1 MWGSRPRY
9 RRNVKALLDRSAR
22 FLSSLLHGVPNAS
35 FSLRLNAP
43 SLWGKSECTPEEWQ
57 RCLGELL
64 CRGAAANCLLDTK
77 SHVAEVHASLVAAF
91 LPKPHWNNSITHS
104 MDIISLSSLEK
115 EVSDTVAALLHLPA
129 RFLWVRRAEAVM
141 KKAESRRTHSSTKL
155 HSASPAALISAV
167 ERPVPYV
174 DAGDAGGGGLLH
186 STSLESLIVLLT
198 TARAQA
204 HARYL
209 SAHFSSPEEEARLSQ
224 RLVLYCSDQCQPML
238 KKAARCIGIRHIR
251 VLKTVYSPHVH
262 NYPMQPDIL
271 KALLA
276 EDVANGLYPLLVCGV
291 FGARTTGAVDPLE
304 DLAEIC
310 HRVKVWFHIDASHS
324 GLALAGSAAT
334 AAYGFRD
341 EAGQPGEFTS
351 VDEKDTAAER
361 MWEQCTSTFHRAA
374 LLADSIHFG
383 VSTSFLPTLSANIS
397 ASLLYVADVAK
408 VKVTMQGMNAEDEAG
423 GNTWC
428 TPGMT
433 DVASLRLDAPDMR
446 SNEIFRL
453 ALILMPCSH
462 ASVGSAVRAHQ
473 AALRY
478 LEQRLRADGR
488 FDCSLHASC
497 FGMVLFRWLTLA
509 DEETAG
515 LMQRWSDVIAS
526 SSAMNEAGGHRYP
539 HRVSLGL
546 TQVQRRVY
554 ICVALAA
561 DGDDG
566 DACVSRCD
574 VDALVD
580 LLKKAADEWSDMSSS
595 VTSAISSKSK
605 T

>member
-1 MWGSRPRY
+1 C
-9 RRNVKALLDRSAR
+9 
-22 FLSSLLHGVPNAS
+22 F
-35 FSLRLNAP
+35 
-43 SLWGKSECTPEEWQ
+43 
-57 RCLGELL
+57 
-64 CRGAAANCLLDTK
+64 
-77 SHVAEVHASLVAAF
+77 
-91 LPKPHWNNSITHS
+91 
-104 MDIISLSSLEK
+104 
-115 EVSDTVAALLHLPA
+115 
-129 RFLWVRRAEAVM
+129 
-141 KKAESRRTHSSTKL
+141 
-155 HSASPAALISAV
+155 
-167 ERPVPYV
+167 
-174 DAGDAGGGGLLH
+174 
-186 STSLESLIVLLT
+186 
-198 TARAQA
+198 
-204 HARYL
+204 
-209 SAHFSSPEEEARLSQ
+209 
-224 RLVLYCSDQCQPML
+224 
-238 KKAARCIGIRHIR
+238 
-251 VLKTVYSPHVH
+251 
-262 NYPMQPDIL
+262 
-271 KALLA
+271 
-276 EDVANGLYPLLVCGV
+276 
-291 FGARTTGAVDPLE
+291 
-304 DLAEIC
+304 
-310 HRVKVWFHIDASHS
+310 
-324 GLALAGSAAT
+324 
-334 AAYGFRD
+334 
-341 EAGQPGEFTS
+341 
-351 VDEKDTAAER
+351 
-361 MWEQCTSTFHRAA
+361 
-374 LLADSIHFG
+374 
-383 VSTSFLPTLSANIS
+383 
-397 ASLLYVADVAK
+397 LLYVADVAK

>member
-1 MWGSRPRY
+1 
-9 RRNVKALLDRSAR
+9 
-22 FLSSLLHGVPNAS
+22 
-35 FSLRLNAP
+35 
-43 SLWGKSECTPEEWQ
+43 
-57 RCLGELL
+57 
-64 CRGAAANCLLDTK
+64 
-77 SHVAEVHASLVAAF
+77 
-91 LPKPHWNNSITHS
+91 
-104 MDIISLSSLEK
+104 SLSSLEK
-115 EVSDTVAALLHLPA
+115 EVADTVAALLHLPA
-129 RFLWVRRAEAVM
+129 RFFWVRRAEAVM
-141 KKAESRRTHSSTKL
+141 KKAEPCMTHSSTEL
-155 HSASPAALISAV
+155 HSVSSAALISAV
-167 ERPVPYV
+167 ERPLSYV
-174 DAGDAGGGGLLH
+174 GAGSDGAGGGGLLH

-204 HARYL
+204 YARYL

-224 RLVLYCSDQCQPML
+224 RLVLYCSDQCQPLL
-238 KKAARCIGIRHIR
+238 KKAARCIGIQHIR

-262 NYPMQPDIL
+262 NYPMQPDML
-271 KALLA
+271 KASLA
-276 EDVANGLYPLLVCGV
+276 EDVVNGLYPLLVCGV
-291 FGARTTGAVDPLE
+291 FGARTTGAVDLLE
-304 DLAEIC
+304 ELAELC

-324 GLALAGSAAT
+324 GLALAASAAN
-334 AAYGFRD
+334 GFRD
-341 EAGQPGEFTS
+341 GAGQPGGFTS
-351 VDEKDTAAER
+351 VEEKDAAAER
-361 MWEQCTSTFHRAA
+361 MWEQCTLTFHRAA

-408 VKVTMQGMNAEDEAG
+408 VKVTMRGMDAEDEAG

-428 TPGMT
+428 TPGVT
-433 DVASLRLDAPDMR
+433 DVSSLRLDAPEMR

-453 ALILMPCSH
+453 ALMLMPCHH

-515 LMQRWSDVIAS
+515 LMQRWSDVLAS
-526 SSAMNEAGGHRYP
+526 SSAMNEAGGRCYP

-546 TQVQRRVY
+546 TRVQRRVY

-561 DGDDG
+561 GGDDG
-566 DACVSRCD
+566 DTCVSRCD

-580 LLKKAADEWSDMSSS
+580 LLKTAADEWSDPSSS
-595 VTSAISSKSK
+595 VTAAITSKA
-605 T
+605 TT